1 MPDVFTK
8 AARAD
13 SAASERAGCSGGFT
27 TSSSPMKPTC
37 SILALALA
45 LAGPLPLF
53 AAAPAAASALLQPF
67 VDRHELAGAV
77 AVVVDRERVL
87 SIESVGFADLA
98 VRRAMKPDAMF
109 WIASQTKPMTA
120 TAVMML
126 VDEGRVALDD
136 AVEKHLPE
144 FRGQMLLAEK
154 DDAHALLRK
163 PAHPI
168 TVREVLCHMSGM
180 PFMSALELPTHD
192 IVPLAAL
199 VRSYA
204 ITPLVSEPG
213 TRYLYSSA
221 GINIAGRIIE
231 VVSGMKYEDFM
242 QRRLFAPLGMKD
254 TTFWPNERQAKRVA
268 KSYRPDATKTN
279 LAEFQITQLAYPLS
293 DRTRRFPIPAG
304 GLFSTAQDT
313 ARFCQMLLNG
323 GELNGHRY
331 VSEAALK
338 ELTKRQTPASVK
350 DSYGLCFAVGP
361 DWFGHGGAQA
371 TNMEIRPEKGLAIIW
386 MVQHAGFP
394 GEGGKAQGAFKS
406 WALERFGK

>member
-1 MPDVFTK
+1 
-8 AARAD
+8 
-13 SAASERAGCSGGFT
+13 
-27 TSSSPMKPTC
+27 MKPIC
-37 SILALALA
+37 SILALVAVLA
-45 LAGPLPLF
+45 WPAQLS
-53 AAAPAAASALLQPF
+53 AAAPASSAALLQPF

-77 AVVVDRERVL
+77 AVVVGRDKVL
-87 SIESVGFADLA
+87 SVEAVGFADIA
-98 VRRAMKPDAMF
+98 GRKAMKPDSMF

-120 TAVMML
+120 TALMML
-126 VDEGRVALDD
+126 VDEGKVALDD

-144 FRGQMLLAEK
+144 FRGQMLIAEK
-154 DDAHALLRK
+154 NDAHALLRK

-168 TVREVLCHMSGM
+168 TIREVLDHMSGM

-231 VVSGMKYEDFM
+231 VVSGMPYEDFM
-242 QRRLFAPLGMKD
+242 QQRLFNPLGMKD
-254 TTFWPNERQAKRVA
+254 TTFWPDERQAKRVA

-279 LAEFQITQLAYPLS
+279 LEPFQITQLRYPLS

-323 GELNGHRY
+323 GEWNGRRY
-331 VSEAALK
+331 VSEASFK
-338 ELTKRQTPASVK
+338 ELTKRQTPGSVK

-371 TNMEIRPEKGLAIIW
+371 TGMEIRPAKGLATIW

-394 GEGGKAQGAFKS
+394 GEGGKAQGVFKS

>member
-1 MPDVFTK
+1 
-8 AARAD
+8 
-13 SAASERAGCSGGFT
+13 
-27 TSSSPMKPTC
+27 MKPTC
-37 SILALALA
+37 TILALVAALTWPA
-45 LAGPLPLF
+45 PLVD
-53 AAAPAAASALLQPF
+53 AAPASATALLQPF

-77 AVVVDRERVL
+77 AVVVGRDKVL
-87 SIESVGFADLA
+87 SVEAVGFADIA
-98 VRRAMKPDAMF
+98 GRKAMKADAMF

-120 TAVMML
+120 TALMML
-126 VDEGRVALDD
+126 VDEGKVALED

-168 TVREVLCHMSGM
+168 TIREVLDHMSGM

-221 GINIAGRIIE
+221 GINVAGRIIE
-231 VVSGMKYEDFM
+231 VVSGMPYEDFM
-242 QRRLFAPLGMKD
+242 QQRLFNPLGMKD
-254 TTFWPNERQAKRVA
+254 TTFWPDERQAKRVA

-279 LAEFQITQLAYPLS
+279 LAEFQITQLRYPLP

-313 ARFCQMLLNG
+313 ALFCQMLLNG
-323 GELNGHRY
+323 GEWNGRRY
-331 VSEAALK
+331 VSEAAFK
-338 ELTKRQTPASVK
+338 ELTKRQTPVSVK

-371 TNMEIRPEKGLAIIW
+371 TGMEIRPAKGLATIW

-394 GEGGKAQGAFKS
+394 GEGGKAQGVFKS
-406 WALERFGK
+406 WALERFGR

>member
-1 MPDVFTK
+1 
-8 AARAD
+8 
-13 SAASERAGCSGGFT
+13 
-27 TSSSPMKPTC
+27 MKPIC
-37 SILALALA
+37 SILALVAALTWPA
-45 LAGPLPLF
+45 PLV
-53 AAAPAAASALLQPF
+53 AAAPASAAALLQPF

-77 AVVVDRERVL
+77 AVVVGRDKVL
-87 SIESVGFADLA
+87 SVEAVGFADIA
-98 VRRAMKPDAMF
+98 GRKAMKPDSMF

-120 TAVMML
+120 TALMML
-126 VDEGRVALDD
+126 VDEGKVALDD

-168 TVREVLCHMSGM
+168 TIREMLDHMSGM

-199 VRSYA
+199 VSSYA

-231 VVSGMKYEDFM
+231 VVSGMPYEDFM
-242 QRRLFAPLGMKD
+242 QQRLFNPLGMKD
-254 TTFWPNERQAKRVA
+254 TTFWPDERQAKRVA

-293 DRTRRFPIPAG
+293 DRARRFPIPAG

-323 GELNGHRY
+323 GEWNGRRH
-331 VSEAALK
+331 VSEASFK

-371 TNMEIRPEKGLAIIW
+371 TGMEIRPAKGLATIW

-394 GEGGKAQGAFKS
+394 GEGGKAQGVFKS

>member
-1 MPDVFTK
+1 
-8 AARAD
+8 
-13 SAASERAGCSGGFT
+13 
-27 TSSSPMKPTC
+27 MKPIC
-37 SILALALA
+37 SILALVAALTWPA
-45 LAGPLPLF
+45 PLV
-53 AAAPAAASALLQPF
+53 AAAPASAAALLQPF

-77 AVVVDRERVL
+77 AVVVGRDKVL
-87 SIESVGFADLA
+87 SVEAVGFADIA
-98 VRRAMKPDAMF
+98 GRKAMKPDSMF

-120 TAVMML
+120 TALMML
-126 VDEGRVALDD
+126 VDEGKVALDD

-168 TVREVLCHMSGM
+168 TIREMLDHMSGM

-231 VVSGMKYEDFM
+231 VVSGMPYEDFM
-242 QRRLFAPLGMKD
+242 QQRLFNPLGMKD
-254 TTFWPNERQAKRVA
+254 TTFWPDERQAKRVA

-279 LAEFQITQLAYPLS
+279 LEPFQITQLRYPLS

-304 GLFSTAQDT
+304 GLFSTAHDT

-323 GELNGHRY
+323 GALNGRRY
-331 VSEAALK
+331 VSEASFK
-338 ELTKRQTPASVK
+338 ELTKRQTPGSVK

-371 TNMEIRPEKGLAIIW
+371 TGMEIRPAKGLATIW

-394 GEGGKAQGAFKS
+394 GEGGKAQGVFKS

>member
-1 MPDVFTK
+1 
-8 AARAD
+8 
-13 SAASERAGCSGGFT
+13 
-27 TSSSPMKPTC
+27 MKPIC
-37 SILALALA
+37 SILALVAVLVCPA
-45 LAGPLPLF
+45 SLF
-53 AAAPAAASALLQPF
+53 AAAPASSAALLQPF
-67 VDRHELAGAV
+67 VDKHELAGAV
-77 AVVVDRERVL
+77 AVVVNKDKVL
-87 SIESVGFADLA
+87 SMESVGFADIA
-98 VRRAMKPDAMF
+98 GRKAMKPDSMF

-120 TAVMML
+120 AAVMML
-126 VDEGRVALDD
+126 VDEGKVALDD

-144 FRGQMLLAEK
+144 FRGQMVLAEK

-168 TVREVLCHMSGM
+168 TIREVLSHMSGM
-180 PFMSALELPTHD
+180 PFMSPLELPTHD

-231 VVSGMKYEDFM
+231 VVSGLSYEEFM
-242 QRRLFAPLGMKD
+242 QQRLFAPLGMKD
-254 TTFWPNERQAKRVA
+254 TTFWPNEKQAKRVA

-279 LAEFQITQLAYPLS
+279 LVDFQITQLRYPLS
-293 DRTRRFPIPAG
+293 DRTRRFPIPGG
-304 GLFSTAQDT
+304 GLFSTAPDT

-323 GELNGHRY
+323 GELNGRRY
-331 VSEAALK
+331 LSEAAFR

-350 DSYGLCFAVGP
+350 ESYGLCFSVSA
-361 DWFGHGGAQA
+361 DSFGHGGAQA
-371 TNMEIRPEKGLAIIW
+371 TTMEVRPGKELAIVW

-394 GEGGKAQGAFKS
+394 GEGGMAQGVFRN

>member
-1 MPDVFTK
+1 
-8 AARAD
+8 
-13 SAASERAGCSGGFT
+13 
-27 TSSSPMKPTC
+27 MKSTC
-37 SILALALA
+37 SILALLAALA
-45 LAGPLPLF
+45 WPAPLF
-53 AAAPAAASALLQPF
+53 AAVPVSSAALLQPF
-67 VDRHELAGAV
+67 VDKHELAGAV
-77 AVVVDRERVL
+77 AVVVDKDKVR
-87 SIESVGFADLA
+87 SIEAVGFADIA
-98 VRRAMKPDAMF
+98 GRKAMKADSMF

-126 VDEGRVALDD
+126 VDEGKVALDD

-144 FRGQMLLAEK
+144 FRGQMVVAEK
-154 DDAHALLRK
+154 DDAHTLLRK
-163 PAHPI
+163 PTHPI
-168 TVREVLCHMSGM
+168 TIREVLDHMSGM

-221 GINIAGRIIE
+221 GINIAGRVIE
-231 VVSGMKYEDFM
+231 VVSGMSYEEFM
-242 QRRLFAPLGMKD
+242 QQRLFTPLGMKD

-268 KSYRPDATKTN
+268 KSYRPDASKTN

-323 GELNGHRY
+323 GEWNGRRY
-331 VSEAALK
+331 VSEASFK

-371 TNMEIRPEKGLAIIW
+371 TSMEVRPAKGLATIW

-394 GEGGKAQGAFKS
+394 GEGGKAQGVFKS

>member
-1 MPDVFTK
+1 
-8 AARAD
+8 
-13 SAASERAGCSGGFT
+13 
-27 TSSSPMKPTC
+27 MKPNCTV
-37 SILALALA
+37 LALVAALTWPAALVAAALA
-45 LAGPLPLF
+45 SSA
-53 AAAPAAASALLQPF
+53 ALLQPF

-77 AVVVDRERVL
+77 AVVVGPDKVL
-87 SIESVGFADLA
+87 SVEAVGFADIA
-98 VRRAMKPDAMF
+98 GRKAMKADAMF

-120 TAVMML
+120 TALMML
-126 VDEGRVALDD
+126 VDEGKVALDD

-144 FRGQMLLAEK
+144 FRGQMMIAEQ
-154 DDAHALLRK
+154 DAAHVLLRK

-168 TVREVLCHMSGM
+168 TIREVLDHMSGM

-192 IVPLAAL
+192 LVPLAAL

-221 GINIAGRIIE
+221 GINVAGRIIE
-231 VVSGMKYEDFM
+231 VVSGMPYEDFM
-242 QRRLFAPLGMKD
+242 QQRLFHPLGMKD

-268 KSYRPDATKTN
+268 KSYRPDASKTN

-293 DRTRRFPIPAG
+293 DRRRRFPIPAG
-304 GLFSTAQDT
+304 GLFSTAHDT

-323 GELNGHRY
+323 GAWNGRRY
-331 VSEAALK
+331 LSDAAFK
-338 ELTKRQTPASVK
+338 ELTKRQTPESVK
-350 DSYGLCFAVGP
+350 ESYGLCFTVGP

-371 TNMEIRPEKGLAIIW
+371 TSMEIRPAKGLATIW

-394 GEGGKAQGAFKS
+394 GDGGKAQGVFKS